1 MINQEKEFTLSKKR
15 EELSKYL
22 REQGLSVNICGD
34 ILRVVTNQD
43 REFIKK
49 LIEDLDW
56 IKIKDGSGAWSPG
69 QVKFIIEERAG
80 KELI

>member
-1 MINQEKEFTLSKKR
+1 MINQEKDFNLSKKR

-49 LIEDLDW
+49 LKEEFKSIDNVWYPYVVVE
-56 IKIKDGSGAWSPG
+56 
-69 QVKFIIEERAG
+69 QVVDKLAG